1 MESKA
6 EILERESDKLLDGV
20 DALEQSFN
28 LLKDNPLD
36 TLVNEPQFFASRGF
50 DCGPLVI
57 NCTLSLGALPL
68 VTPPAS
74 KIKRSQYENIR
85 DRLQNLISAF
95 GGLQTNTNT
104 VLNPATEPATK
115 TSQLLIITGK
125 IPGVLTDMAFMKLE
139 CEKIKKAREF

>member
-1 MESKA
+1 MWA
-6 EILERESDKLLDGV
+6 FGY
-20 DALEQSFN
+20 
-28 LLKDNPLD
+28 
-36 TLVNEPQFFASRGF
+36 
-50 DCGPLVI
+50 

-115 TSQLLIITGK
+115 TSQLAIITGK
-125 IPGVLTDMAFMKLE
+125 IPGVLIDMAFMKLE